1 VKSERCEGKLPT
13 FHLLLPPP
21 LPLTSTQTI
30 LVIDD
35 EEIVREAVQDI
46 LETIGVQVIEA
57 SNGRDGIEQ
66 YRQEQ
71 ERIGAI
77 LLDMKMPGLS
87 GVETLRQLR
96 QINPTVPIIL
106 SSGYAEEEMRRNIE
120 SDGATH
126 FLPKPYNFEMLI
138 AKIKQALP
146 PPA

>member
-1 VKSERCEGKLPT
+1 M
-13 FHLLLPPP
+13 
-21 LPLTSTQTI
+21 STQTI

-120 SDGATH
+120 SDGATR

-138 AKIKQALP
+138 DKIKQALHP
-146 PPA
+146 PN